1 MPQTRSR
8 CWSLVRGS
16 LPKLISYC
24 LCSQRTL
31 YFSILESYLFRN
43 TLPLIHLP
51 QYLKCRAYKLSCL
64 VRKILRASDSRLQPP
79 FSAVFV
85 PIELMS
91 PHALHSWGT
100 EALCLHFFLTFSS
113 FWQGVRC
120 RVPQNGPYLMPSW
133 SWRKVLTPGSPPYPS
148 SREAEAG
155 ASFGKWSVFIAM
167 FAVAFLAQ

>member
-1 MPQTRSR
+1 MDHCPNLYLTVCAPSIPFT
-8 CWSLVRGS
+8 L
-16 LPKLISYC
+16 LFDL
-24 LCSQRTL
+24 L
-31 YFSILESYLFRN
+31 YFSILESYLLRS

-51 QYLKCRAYKLSCL
+51 QYLKCRAYSHKLSCL
-64 VRKILRASDSRLQPP
+64 VRKILRASHSWLQPP

-100 EALCLHFFLTFSS
+100 EALCLHFFPTFST
-113 FWQGVRC
+113 FWHGVRYGI
-120 RVPQNGPYLMPSW
+120 PHNGPYPMPSW
-133 SWRKVLTPGSPPYPS
+133 SWRKVPTPGSPPYPS